1 MTPIERVLLIRHGQT
16 DWNANGRW
24 QGILPIG
31 LNDVGRTQAEALA
44 MYLARRPIGS
54 IYTSPLPRALDTALA
69 LGQAVGVVPIV
80 DERLQEF
87 NLGVFQ
93 GLTKTEIDQHY
104 PDEWRD
110 FEANYWDHKVTN
122 GESRRTLQKRA
133 HEVFE
138 YVVANGTGPEVAIV
152 SHGGTIRT
160 LLHRLF
166 EGAPE
171 LNDFHIENTSLTTI
185 EREGEG
191 WRLHELATV
200 PHLGSRDNF
209 STL

>member
-1 MTPIERVLLIRHGQT
+1 MTQIERVLFIRHGQT
-16 DWNANGRW
+16 DWNVNGRW

-44 MYLARRPIGS
+44 IYLARRQIGS

-69 LGQAVGVVPIV
+69 LGQAVGVVPQV

-93 GLTKTEIDQHY
+93 GLTREEIDQQY
-104 PDEWRD
+104 PNEWRN
-110 FEANYWDHKVTN
+110 FEADYWDYVVTN
-122 GESRRTLQKRA
+122 GESRRALQTRA

-138 YVVANGTGPEVAIV
+138 DIVAKGIGPEVAIV

-171 LNDFHIENTSLTTI
+171 LNHFHIENTSLTTI
-185 EREGEG
+185 ERHGDS
-191 WRLHELATV
+191 WRLHELAAV